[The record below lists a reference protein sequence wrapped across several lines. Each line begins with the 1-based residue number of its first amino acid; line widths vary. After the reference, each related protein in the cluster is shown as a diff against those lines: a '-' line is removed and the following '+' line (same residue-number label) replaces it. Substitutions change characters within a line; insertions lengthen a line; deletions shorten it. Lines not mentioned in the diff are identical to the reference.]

1 LLCFILVK
9 GGKDRAM
16 NEDSALGQ
24 AGPLALRGRSA
35 VPQHPITA
43 VLAGFRAEAG
53 TYNLGARILRTM
65 RRSRIIGH
73 AQEVEGLSTNPAFEG
88 HMRTDPVP
96 DPLFYL
102 SHQHYLAR
110 GLSIHDRIMAAK
122 AHYAHETAAFD
133 SRYIAQV
140 YRGDGLVL
148 WSSTREDVTYEI
160 RLLPGNDV
168 LYEGGVSLVLFVD
181 GVRVCVLSYTIVPSA
196 VVVPTWHS
204 PELIFVSRLQL
215 THHHG
220 YQSAFNRAFDR
231 CMPGHL
237 CFGALAG
244 VATVLGQDQVLGIDA
259 VRSPSWSHSRK
270 DQFSTTYDGFWQS
283 MSGRKVCDL
292 GYEIEIPLHL
302 SSLTEM
308 DAARRKRACR
318 RRSHIDAVQGSTQ
331 DVLSAHLRPLD
342 G

>member
-1 LLCFILVK
+1 LLSFIIVS
-9 GGKDRAM
+9 GGKDCAV
-16 NEDSALGQ
+16 EDESALGQ
-24 AGPLALRGRSA
+24 AGPVASRSRNA
-35 VPQHPITA
+35 VQHHLIGA
-43 VLAGFRAEAG
+43 VLGGFRAEAG

-65 RRSRIIGH
+65 RRSRIVGH
-73 AQEVEGLSTNPAFEG
+73 VREVKGLSANPAFEG
-88 HMRTDPVP
+88 HLRTDPVH

-110 GLSIHDRIMAAK
+110 GLTNDDRILAAK

-133 SRYIAQV
+133 ARYIAQV

-181 GVRVCVLSYTIVPSA
+181 GVRVCVLSYTIVPS
-196 VVVPTWHS
+196 VVMVPTWHS

-220 YQSAFNRAFDR
+220 YQTAFNRAFDR

-259 VRSPSWSHSRK
+259 ARSPSWSHSRK
-270 DQFSTTYDGFWQS
+270 DQFCTTYDGFWQS

-302 SSLTEM
+302 SSVAEM
-308 DAARRKRACR
+308 DAARRKRALR
-318 RRSHIDAVQGSTQ
+318 RRSHIDAVQGSTLN
-331 DVLSAHLRPLD
+331 VLSSHLRPLN